1 LQKHAIVGLDNC
13 GVDRVANILTSFI
26 QQKEK
31 TDNLLKNIYVEHK
44 SKISTGQTDKYIR
57 SIQDTDVNAYLIAR
71 NMKKNANNMTV
82 TSVISEIEH
91 YNWWLTNNRESYV
104 MEKNKIPLMYIWHQI
119 KQINSETYLIGG
131 WFVANENLSPLD
143 VMSSLKF
150 QLDLTREKYPG
161 VVWLAIIKK
170 TNKFV
175 KKLNEKYG
183 FKLVGKKEYEDAI
196 ERLFLKVDK
205 NEFDYYCK

>member
-1 LQKHAIVGLDNC
+1 
-13 GVDRVANILTSFI
+13 
-26 QQKEK
+26 
-31 TDNLLKNIYVEHK
+31 
-44 SKISTGQTDKYIR
+44 
-57 SIQDTDVNAYLIAR
+57 
-71 NMKKNANNMTV
+71 M
-82 TSVISEIEH
+82 
-91 YNWWLTNNRESYV
+91 
-104 MEKNKIPLMYIWHQI
+104 
-119 KQINSETYLIGG
+119 
-131 WFVANENLSPLD
+131 ANENLSPLD

-183 FKLVGKKEYEDAI
+183 FKLVGKKEYEVAI
-196 ERLFLKVDK
+196 ETLFPKVDK